1 MMTKKIMAKNFS
13 SKKFTIAMAL
23 IMMEFLRGFGFE
35 LPAESSQV
43 IQTVAMSYLGGQ
55 SVVDSVIAYKKK

>member
-1 MMTKKIMAKNFS
+1 MMTEKFS
-13 SKKFTIAMAL
+13 SKKFTVAILL
-23 IMMEFLRGFGFE
+23 IVIEFLRGFGFD

-55 SVVDSVIAYKKK
+55 SVVDAVIAFKTKK

>member
-1 MMTKKIMAKNFS
+1 MTKKAMTKNFS
-13 SKKFTIAMAL
+13 SKKFTIAVIL
-23 IMMEFLRGFGFE
+23 IAMEFLRGFGFE

-55 SVVDSVIAYKKK
+55 SVVDAVIAYKKK